1 MRILIIGGVA
11 AGTSAAAKAR
21 RNNEEC
27 GITIY
32 ERSGYISYSGCGMP
46 YYIGGE
52 VEDARELTPRGP
64 EFFKTKYNVDVFLYH
79 EVLAIDPRA
88 KKLKIKNLETGG
100 VFEDGYDKLVIAT
113 GARADVPPIRG
124 INKPDVFTLRTIE
137 DMQKIKAFAKE
148 KKPKTA
154 VIVGTGYIGM
164 EMCENLH
171 HIGVSVTMIEKRKRI
186 MPWLDED
193 MSAYLENHL
202 KEKGI
207 RLEAGAAIDRI
218 EEGGVYF
225 NGGESKAEI
234 VIVSTGVKPN
244 TDIAARAGVSLGE
257 TGGIRVDDRM
267 RTSLPDVYAC
277 GDCIEVYSAI
287 DGTPMYRPLGS
298 TANKTGRI
306 AGDAMTGGA
315 LAFRGVLGTGIFKVF
330 DLTVAKT
337 GPGEDEARQ
346 KGIDVAVCHCIK
358 PSRPEYFK
366 GKEIIIKAIADRKDG
381 KLLGA
386 QIVGFEGV
394 DKRIDVLVTAITFGA
409 KAEDLFHLDL
419 AYAPPYSTT
428 KDPVH
433 YTGMILE
440 NVIRRGRPVI
450 TAGDLRSLL
459 DAGDGVILIDTRAE
473 AQYKK
478 GHIRTAKNIPLAEL
492 RRKADTLDKEAVVVT
507 YCNKGVTGN
516 AAQNLLKNKGFGKA
530 FNLSGGYKN
539 YTVNYPGDV
548 RTEE

>member
-1 MRILIIGGVA
+1 
-11 AGTSAAAKAR
+11 
-21 RNNEEC
+21 
-27 GITIY
+27 
-32 ERSGYISYSGCGMP
+32 MP

-88 KKLKIKNLETGG
+88 KKLKVKNLETGG
-100 VFEDGYDKLVIAT
+100 VFEDGYDKLVVAT
-113 GARADVPPIRG
+113 GARADVPLIRG
-124 INKPDVFTLRTIE
+124 MDKPGVFTLRTIE
-137 DMQKIKAFAKE
+137 DMQKIKAFVE
-148 KKPKTA
+148 KRKPKTA

-193 MSAYLENHL
+193 MSVHLENHL
-202 KEKGI
+202 KEKGV
-207 RLEAGAAIDRI
+207 RLAVGTAIDRI
-218 EEGGVYF
+218 EEGGVCF
-225 NGGESKAEI
+225 EGGEIKGGI

-244 TDIAARAGVSLGE
+244 TGIAAQAGASLGE

-277 GDCIEVYSAI
+277 GDCIEVYSVA
-287 DGTPMYRPLGS
+287 DGSPMYRPLGS

-337 GPGEDEARQ
+337 GLGEDEARQ

-358 PSRPEYFK
+358 PSRPEYLK
-366 GKEIIIKAIADRKDG
+366 GREITIKAVADRKDG
-381 KLLGA
+381 RLLGA

-440 NVIRRGRPVI
+440 NVIRRGRPVM

-459 DAGDGVILIDTRAE
+459 DAGDDVILIDTRAE

-478 GHIRTAKNIPLAEL
+478 GHIKTAKSIPLAEL
-492 RRKADTLDKEAVVVT
+492 RRKTDTLDKEAVVVT

-539 YTVNYPGDV
+539 YTANYPGDV